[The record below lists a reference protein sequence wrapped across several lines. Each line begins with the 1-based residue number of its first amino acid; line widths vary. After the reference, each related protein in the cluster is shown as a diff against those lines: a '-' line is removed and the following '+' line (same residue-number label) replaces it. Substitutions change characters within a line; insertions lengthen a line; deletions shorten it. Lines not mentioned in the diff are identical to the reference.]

1 MRLNSPGIGRRD
13 RRYTTADARPA
24 LWAFRCYCGQMELER
39 FWFYAE
45 SGQSVILSRFRL
57 SYLKTLGDEVEEE
70 RPVNIV
76 PVYDDVGWPGVGA
89 RGLYDVKGSRL
100 TGSNGVALGHL
111 CCPGNGIRG

>member
-1 MRLNSPGIGRRD
+1 VRTVWGLEGEVGDIPLRTHGH
-13 RRYTTADARPA
+13 A
-24 LWAFRCYCGQMELER
+24 LVRSVVIAGKWSWSG
-39 FWFYAE
+39 FWFYEE
-45 SGQSVILSRFRL
+45 SGQRVILSRFLL
-57 SYLKTLGDEVEEE
+57 SYLRTLRDKVEEE

-76 PVYDDVGWPGVGA
+76 SEHDDVGWPGVGA